1 MIPLYNHVQYP
12 LHNNYNNILAEK
24 IDPCPY
30 KLYDFCFYTIIVEME
45 LFFPKGKSAK
55 PAGTMQIVKPNLFK
69 SKLNKARNS
78 IKKQKNYMNE
88 LYNDVTS
95 SMLRPTDETYKKAAF
110 FNNVR
115 DGYEFMAGP
124 YKRQGFPSNTQIQER
139 LNYIKTAP
147 GRARLAKLEADVQ
160 IKPENIVRSVAM
172 RMSRIGKKQLLNKI
186 RKLESEEMD
195 NIAAEF
201 RAMPIGGAGFEA
213 MPTGGDA
220 GVSPGI
226 SPSASTSLSRSN
238 SGNSTYSTE
247 NMVVIGSNPDAKG
260 GGRRNCTYKKSQRR
274 RRRKTHRKR
283 RN

>member
-1 MIPLYNHVQYP
+1 
-12 LHNNYNNILAEK
+12 
-24 IDPCPY
+24 
-30 KLYDFCFYTIIVEME
+30 ME

-55 PAGTMQIVKPNLFK
+55 PAPTMQIVKPNLFK
-69 SKLNKARNS
+69 SKLNKTRNS

-95 SMLRPTDETYKKAAF
+95 SMLRPTDETYEKAAF

-124 YKRQGFPSNTQIQER
+124 YKRQEFPSNTQIQER

-147 GRARLAKLEADVQ
+147 GRARLAKLQADVQ
-160 IKPENIVRSVAM
+160 IKPENIIRSVAM
-172 RMSRIGKKQLLNKI
+172 RMSRIGKKQLLQKI
-186 RKLESEEMD
+186 RNLEFQEID
-195 NIAAEF
+195 NIGAEL
-201 RAMPIGGAGFEA
+201 EA
-213 MPTGGDA
+213 IPTGGA
-220 GVSPGI
+220 GI

-247 NMVVIGSNPDAKG
+247 NMVVVGSNPGTK
-260 GGRRNCTYKKSQRR
+260 GGRRNCTYKKSHRLR
-274 RRRKTHRKR
+274 SRRKTHRKR